1 MDFEDAK
8 SKASKLRETLDYHS
22 ERYYNQDAPEIS
34 DYEYDMLL
42 KRLEELEE
50 QFPELITPDSPT
62 QRVGGKAAE
71 KFAPVTHTVPM
82 ESLHDAFSDEEMRD
96 FDRRVRGV
104 AEHPIYVVEPKF
116 DAVRLCGIR
125 KRNFCARL
133 YARRRRDRRGY
144 HRQPEDYPL
153 APEAPE
159 KAAAVH

>member
-71 KFAPVTHTVPM
+71 KFAPVTHTCLLYTSP
-82 ESLHDAFSDEEMRD
+82 SPRD
-96 FDRRVRGV
+96 TR
-104 AEHPIYVVEPKF
+104 
-116 DAVRLCGIR
+116 
-125 KRNFCARL
+125 
-133 YARRRRDRRGY
+133 
-144 HRQPEDYPL
+144 
-153 APEAPE
+153 
-159 KAAAVH
+159 